1 MLVSENYDEDIIY
14 LARMAPTRWF
24 RGSEAFGITEAPTR
38 FGRVNFTM
46 SKTTAGQAGL
56 AGNASLRLRPGMASP
71 TIALRLSSGVT
82 GQAFKCVRVDGARG
96 DDCFFMDLMANGITN
111 EDPELNDVIKSLSEA
126 TPSSEQNP
134 GPQPLTTTP
143 NHNP

>member
-46 SKTTAGQAGL
+46 SKTTTGQAGL
-56 AGNASLRLRPGMASP
+56 AGNASLRLRPGMTSP
-71 TIALRLSSGVT
+71 TIALRLSSGVA
-82 GQAFKCVRVDGARG
+82 GQAFKCVRVDGGGKLLAWH
-96 DDCFFMDLMANGITN
+96 AQN
-111 EDPELNDVIKSLSEA
+111 ETAWVAGAAFGFSAHLAAPC
-126 TPSSEQNP
+126 
-134 GPQPLTTTP
+134 
-143 NHNP
+143 